1 MKLEEFFN
9 RQVVLDLSF
18 FNFRNAITAAYFA
31 NDQLEILQ
39 VNKNFTRFFPVLG
52 NVKSAYF
59 PDVLLQLGVPSDQ
72 VDAFTSEIDKKGSVL
87 IPDIRISI
95 DGEERVYSLLSAK
108 TQDDGFTYLNGI
120 QGQFVD
126 RTNEWN
132 LKKERELLLDQKL
145 KQQEIIEEKSNRLE
159 NLASRLAQYLSPQ
172 VYQSIFDEESN
183 ERRSYSRKNLT
194 VFFSDIVQFTDLS
207 DTMEPERLAT
217 IVNSYLSEMASI
229 ALECGGTIDK
239 FIGDAILVF
248 FGDPETR
255 GEVADAINCCEM
267 AIRMQ
272 NRVQELQQH
281 WQKLGAAKGMHVRMG
296 ITSGFCTVGDF
307 GSEQRLDYTI
317 LGSPVNLAARLQGI
331 APPDA
336 IYIDDNTY
344 NLIESTVDS
353 VPVEQITPK
362 GFARPV
368 QVYQL
373 GDFISEKHHKTRQQ
387 LTRVGKR
394 VEVSVT
400 DSSNIRAAIK
410 ELKAI
415 QMDFENQLAKRD
427 E

>member
-9 RQVVLDLSF
+9 QQVVLDLSF

-31 NDQLEILQ
+31 NDQLEIQ
-39 VNKNFTRFFPVLG
+39 RVNENFTKFFPVLG
-52 NVKSAYF
+52 NVKNAYF
-59 PDVLLQLGVPSDQ
+59 PDVLLQLGVAQEQ
-72 VDAFTSEIDKKGSVL
+72 VEAFVSKIHAEGSVL
-87 IPDIRISI
+87 IPEVRIKI

-108 TQDDGFTYLNGI
+108 THDNSFGYLNGV

-126 RTNEWN
+126 RTNEWE
-132 LKKERELLLDQKL
+132 LKKERELLLNERL
-145 KQQEIIEEKSNRLE
+145 KQQEIIEEKSMKLE
-159 NLASRLAQYLSPQ
+159 NLANRLAQYLSPQ
-172 VYQSIFDEESN
+172 VYQSIFAEDQN

-239 FIGDAILVF
+239 FIGDAVMIF
-248 FGDPETR
+248 FGDPETL
-255 GEVADAINCCEM
+255 GEVEDAVNCCEM

-272 NRVQELQQH
+272 TRVRELQKH
-281 WQKLGAAKGMHVRMG
+281 WQKLGASAGLHVRMG
-296 ITSGFCTVGDF
+296 ITSGYCTVGDF

-317 LGSPVNLAARLQGI
+317 LGSPVNLAARLQGV
-331 APPDA
+331 APPDE
-336 IYIDDNTY
+336 IYIDENTY
-344 NLIESTVDS
+344 NLIQSTIEC

-362 GFARPV
+362 GFARPI

-373 GDFISEKHHKTRQQ
+373 KDFISEQHREMRRQ

-400 DSSNIRAAIK
+400 DSSNIHAAIK
-410 ELKAI
+410 ELKEI
-415 QMDFENQLAKRD
+415 QIEFENQLASRD
-427 E
+427 D

>member
-9 RQVVLDLSF
+9 QQVVLDLSF

-31 NDQLEILQ
+31 NDQLEIQ
-39 VNKNFTRFFPVLG
+39 RVNENFTRFFPVLG
-52 NVKSAYF
+52 NVKNAYF
-59 PDVLLQLGVPSDQ
+59 PDVLLQLGVPTDQ
-72 VDAFTSEIDKKGSVL
+72 VEAFVSEINERGSVL
-87 IPDIRISI
+87 IPEVRIKI

-108 TQDDGFTYLNGI
+108 TQDDSFGYLNGI

-126 RTNEWN
+126 RTNEWV
-132 LKKERELLLDQKL
+132 LKKERELLLNQKL
-145 KQQEIIEEKSNRLE
+145 RQQEIIEEKSKRLE

-172 VYQSIFDEESN
+172 VYQSIFAEDDN

-194 VFFSDIVQFTDLS
+194 IFFSDIVQFTDLS
-207 DTMEPERLAT
+207 DTMEPERLAS

-239 FIGDAILVF
+239 FIGDAVLIF
-248 FGDPETR
+248 FGDPETL
-255 GEVADAINCCEM
+255 GEVEDAVNCCEM

-272 NRVQELQQH
+272 RRVKELQKH
-281 WQKLGAAKGMHVRMG
+281 WQKLGASKGMHVRMG

-307 GSEQRLDYTI
+307 GSEQRLDYTV

-331 APPDA
+331 APPDE
-336 IYIDDNTY
+336 IYIDENTY
-344 NLIESTVDS
+344 NLIQSTIEC
-353 VPVEQITPK
+353 VPTEQITPK

-368 QVYQL
+368 QVFQVH
-373 GDFISEKHHKTRQQ
+373 DFISKQHREMRRQ

-400 DSSNIRAAIK
+400 DSSNIHAAIK
-410 ELKAI
+410 ELKEI
-415 QMDFENQLAKRD
+415 QMEFENQLTNRND
-427 E
+427 